1 MCMLLLFCSSLTV
14 ARERVAL
21 VIGNA
26 AYPPPDVLG
35 NPVYDAKAV
44 AKALGQLHFDV
55 TLVTDANQQQMEAA
69 IRDFGKKLRK
79 DNEALFYYSGH
90 GVQYQGENYLIPVDA
105 ISRIEVPGHLRSCAI
120 PLYYILA
127 LMVEK
132 GSDMNIVL
140 LDACRS
146 NPFKSIFFST
156 QKGLGTQKGLAT
168 LSRRADGML
177 ISYATS
183 PGEIA
188 ANGTG
193 RYSPYTTRLVEL
205 MMIPDLPVEMMF
217 NKLCSMVRSDTEG
230 EQTPWIEASLGGF
243 FYFNPVQVNDER
255 SALAPNGGANEKS
268 VLPAIVTPVGSA
280 ALAGASGMLDGKFVH
295 IPSGEFMMGSL
306 EGEVGRDE
314 ARAFYKSLGL
324 DYSETQ
330 HKVKLS
336 DFYMSKYAVTVA
348 EFRKFVE
355 ATAYP
360 TDAEKGD
367 GSFVW
372 NGKTW
377 EKKAGIN
384 WRYGVSG
391 SVRPA
396 TEDNHPVLH
405 VSWNDAVAYC
415 EWMTKQTGKSCR
427 LPTEAEREYACRAGS
442 ITPFNTGTNLTT
454 DQANYNGNYPYAT
467 NPKGLYRSNT
477 VSVNSFT
484 PNAWG
489 LYNMHGNVLEW
500 CSDWF
505 GGKYYDECKAKGT
518 VENPAGPETGSY
530 RVLRGGS
537 WDAYAGYCRSAFRDR
552 GTPGYRLSFVGFR
565 LVFVP

>member
-1 MCMLLLFCSSLTV
+1 M
-14 ARERVAL
+14 
-21 VIGNA
+21 
-26 AYPPPDVLG
+26 
-35 NPVYDAKAV
+35 
-44 AKALGQLHFDV
+44 
-55 TLVTDANQQQMEAA
+55 
-69 IRDFGKKLRK
+69 
-79 DNEALFYYSGH
+79 
-90 GVQYQGENYLIPVDA
+90 QYQGENYLIPVDA

-120 PLYYILA
+120 PLDYILP

-188 ANGTG
+188 SNGTG

-217 NKLCSMVRSDTEG
+217 NKLRSMVRSDTAG

-243 FYFNPVQVNDER
+243 FY
-255 SALAPNGGANEKS
+255 
-268 VLPAIVTPVGSA
+268 
-280 ALAGASGMLDGKFVH
+280 
-295 IPSGEFMMGSL
+295 
-306 EGEVGRDE
+306 
-314 ARAFYKSLGL
+314 Y
-324 DYSETQ
+324 
-330 HKVKLS
+330 KVKLS
-336 DFYMSKYAVTVA
+336 GFYMSKYAVTVA

-355 ATAYP
+355 ATAYQ

-384 WRYGVSG
+384 WRYRVSG

-396 TEDNHPVLH
+396 AEDNHPVLH

-415 EWMTKQTGKSCR
+415 EWMTKQTGKTCR

-442 ITPFNTGTNLTT
+442 ITQFNTGKNLTT
-454 DQANYNGNYPYAT
+454 DQANYNGNYPYAH

-477 VSVNSFT
+477 VLVNSFT

-489 LYNMHGNVLEW
+489 LYNMHGNVWEW
-500 CSDWF
+500 CSDLF
-505 GGKYYDECKAKGT
+505 GG
-518 VENPAGPETGSY
+518 
-530 RVLRGGS
+530 R
-537 WDAYAGYCRSAFRDR
+537 
-552 GTPGYRLSFVGFR
+552 
-565 LVFVP
+565 